1 MAHRFHDAL
10 TRFAN
15 QYMRLIEYFVPAS
28 MRADREAANQARMF
42 LVSHSMGP
50 ILGNAVPLAVLVFNP
65 TIRMDAI
72 VLAASIT
79 LFWVY
84 PFLLKRGWPYKP
96 LVLTSVVNLNF
107 CILWSCYFY
116 GGVSSPTLPWL
127 LIIPILSLFYI
138 GGERRLQ
145 PHLLAISAG
154 SFVLFLFA
162 YNYMPPPRLDMPTFA
177 VHGLGIVSTIAALAY
192 VATMAIYYA
201 RIFDAGIA
209 LEAEVHRRRAATEQ
223 LREAVE
229 TADRASAAKAE
240 FLARMSHELRNPLN
254 AVIGYSQI
262 LREDAVETGETMM
275 VEDLDRIHGA
285 GQYLLRLIGMILDL
299 AKLEAGRME
308 FHSRPTEIVA
318 VLDAVVAAKRPLIE
332 HNSNVVVI
340 DTDPALGTIVVDALR
355 LQQVLEALV
364 ENAAQH
370 TRQGTIVV
378 SARKHDLAGQPGIAI
393 AIADTGAGID
403 EAKLATIFETFSSS
417 RDAAEGRFGGTG
429 LNLTVVDQL
438 CKAMGG
444 RIRAESLVGTG
455 STFTVVLPGNPDHA
469 TGSHPAAKMAIAEPA
484 MRAA

>member
-1 MAHRFHDAL
+1 MAEMSHTLPNAL
-10 TRFAN
+10 AHLASH
-15 QYMRLIEYFVPAS
+15 YLRLIEYFVPAA

-50 ILGNAVPLAVLVFNP
+50 ILGNAVPLAVLAFNP

-72 VLAASIT
+72 VLAATIT

-84 PFLLKRGWPYKP
+84 PFLLKRGWPYKV

-127 LIIPILSLFYI
+127 LIIPILSLFYV
-138 GGERRLQ
+138 GGEKKLQ

-154 SFVLFLFA
+154 SFILFLFV
-162 YNYMPPPRLDMPTFA
+162 YNYMPPPPLDMPAFA
-177 VHGLGIVSTIAALAY
+177 VYGLGIVSTGAALAY

-201 RIFDAGIA
+201 RIFDSGIA
-209 LEAEVHRRRAATEQ
+209 LEAEVSRRRAATDQ
-223 LREAVE
+223 LRQAVE

-262 LREDAVETGETMM
+262 LREDATETGDTMM

-299 AKLEAGRME
+299 AKLEAGRMQ
-308 FHSRPTEIVA
+308 FNRQPTNVAEII
-318 VLDAVVAAKRPLIE
+318 DAVVAAKRHLIE
-332 HNSNVVVI
+332 HNGNAVVI
-340 DTDPALGTIVVDALR
+340 DSDPTLSAVVVDAVR
-355 LQQVLEALV
+355 LQQVLEAVV

-370 TRQGTIVV
+370 TREGTIAISVRRLGDAEKAGV
-378 SARKHDLAGQPGIAI
+378 SI
-393 AIADTGAGID
+393 AIADTGRGI
-403 EAKLATIFETFSSS
+403 EPEKLATIFETFTSS
-417 RDAAEGRFGGTG
+417 RDAAEGGRFGGTG
-429 LNLTVVDQL
+429 LNLTVVDHL
-438 CKAMGG
+438 CRAMGG
-444 RIRAESLVGTG
+444 SIEAASRIGAG
-455 STFTVVLPGNPDHA
+455 STFTIAMPG
-469 TGSHPAAKMAIAEPA
+469 MAESA
-484 MRAA
+484 

>member
-1 MAHRFHDAL
+1 MAHKLRDGL
-10 TRFAN
+10 AN
-15 QYMRLIEYFVPAS
+15 FTSQYMRLIEYFVPDS
-28 MRADREAANQARMF
+28 MRGDREAANQARMF

-50 ILGNAVPLAVLVFNP
+50 ILGNAVPLAVLLFNP

-72 VLAASIT
+72 VLAATIT

-84 PFLLKRGWPYKP
+84 PFLLKRGWPYEV

-127 LIIPILSLFYI
+127 LIIPILSLFYV
-138 GGERRLQ
+138 GGEKKLQ
-145 PHLLAISAG
+145 PHLLAISGGA
-154 SFVLFLFA
+154 FVLFLFL
-162 YNYMPPPRLDMPTFA
+162 YTYMPPPPLDMPAFA
-177 VHGLGIVSTIAALAY
+177 VHGLGIVSTGAALAY

-201 RIFDAGIA
+201 RIFDSGIA
-209 LEAEVHRRRAATEQ
+209 LEAEVSRRRAATDQ

-262 LREDAVETGETMM
+262 LREDATETGETTM

-299 AKLEAGRME
+299 AKLEAGRMQ
-308 FHSRPTEIVA
+308 FYRKPTNIA
-318 VLDAVVAAKRPLIE
+318 VVIDAVVAAKRHLIE
-332 HNSNVVVI
+332 HNGNAIVVN
-340 DTDPALGTIVVDALR
+340 TDPALSAVVVDALR
-355 LQQVLEALV
+355 LQQVLEAVV

-370 TRQGTIVV
+370 THQGTIAISALKLNDNGKAGV
-378 SARKHDLAGQPGIAI
+378 SIAV
-393 AIADTGAGID
+393 ADTGRGIEPD
-403 EAKLATIFETFSSS
+403 QLATIFETFTSS
-417 RDAAEGRFGGTG
+417 RDAAEGGRFGGTG

-438 CKAMGG
+438 CRAMGG
-444 RIRAESLVGTG
+444 SIQAASRVGAG
-455 STFTVVLPGNPDHA
+455 STFTIAMPG
-469 TGSHPAAKMAIAEPA
+469 AAEGI
-484 MRAA
+484 